1 MAILYSRALD
11 MTTNCCSGAYCDS
24 TWNVG
29 PVHSCAYHG
38 GHRLTLFL
46 CRRHLCRLK
55 PYHIGEAINPLRPHA
70 SAHFVLVQG
79 LTVFQ
84 DGVKNLV
91 EKGPKKISPF
101 FIPYSI
107 TNM

>member
-1 MAILYSRALD
+1 
-11 MTTNCCSGAYCDS
+11 MTLLKLLVPYGSCM
-24 TWNVG
+24 
-29 PVHSCAYHG
+29 HSCAYHG
-38 GHRLTLFL
+38 GHRLTLSL
-46 CRRHLCRLK
+46 CQRHLCPFKQCRLITSISLL
-55 PYHIGEAINPLRPHA
+55 HSHG
-70 SAHFVLVQG
+70 SAHILPVQG

>member
-1 MAILYSRALD
+1 M
-11 MTTNCCSGAYCDS
+11 
-24 TWNVG
+24 
-29 PVHSCAYHG
+29 
-38 GHRLTLFL
+38 
-46 CRRHLCRLK
+46 RHLCPVAHNGYL
-55 PYHIGEAINPLRPHA
+55 LRESNVLRSHD
-70 SAHFVLVQG
+70 SAHTCPVQG